1 MPPVNN
7 AFSLGGHGMLHCFGS
22 HGSNFT
28 LLRHE
33 CAKTSYRATYKNPE
47 RLFSGDMLK
56 ALFQT
61 DDQGERQI
69 VKGVDGHVAIVRTAN
84 GEKRIQAFIR
94 DPVVCHPEAM
104 QGDLSQ
110 GTVHLYVVAEKP
122 GQQRIPFLLQEG
134 HGGVLPAE
142 HVSLHGPMDHMVSNV
157 AAAIPLGYNDP
168 RIIFNSP
175 NLGVLKGTMLRGKT
189 AHLVKTGFMRLIKQT
204 SGVGMYDAPIEIS
217 QAMSDALML
226 NNPAGQVCITKLKN
240 GILGY
245 RARKDGGKTF
255 TFVANSQDFFDDEPT
270 QDIRQSTMQLFKMT
284 YADKKP
290 TGHRIS
296 IQITGKEY
304 SEIPCKYN
312 TPLIRLNM
320 TVQDVLNII
329 EFACRNAMLD
339 HLDCGDY
346 PDEWNAH
353 GDPELQ
359 DNDSMVRMMGG

>member
-1 MPPVNN
+1 
-7 AFSLGGHGMLHCFGS
+7 MLQCFGS
-22 HGSNFT
+22 HGSNFS
-28 LLRHE
+28 LLRHR
-33 CAKTSYRATYKNPE
+33 CAQTSYRATYKDPE
-47 RLFSGDMLK
+47 NLFSGDMLK

-61 DDQGERQI
+61 DDQGHRQI
-69 VKGVDGHVAIVRTAN
+69 VKGVDGHVAVVRMAN
-84 GEKRIQAFIR
+84 GEQRIQAFIR
-94 DPVVCHPEAM
+94 DPAVCQPEGM

-110 GTVHLYVVAEKP
+110 GTVHLYVVAERP
-122 GQQRIPFLLQEG
+122 GQNRIPFLLREG
-134 HGGVLPAE
+134 HGGILPAN

-157 AAAIPLGYNDP
+157 AAAIPLGRNEP

-175 NLGVLKGTMLRGKT
+175 NLGILKGTMLKGKT
-189 AHLVKTGFMRLIKQT
+189 AHLVKTSFMRLIKQT
-204 SGVGMYDAPIEIS
+204 NGVGMYDAPIEIS

-226 NNPAGQVCITKLKN
+226 NNPAGQVCITKIKN

-255 TFVANSQDFFDDEPT
+255 TFVANSHDFFDDAPT
-270 QDIRQSTMQLFKMT
+270 QEVEKSSMQLFKMT
-284 YADKKP
+284 YVDKKP
-290 TGHRIS
+290 TGPRIS

-304 SEIPCKYN
+304 TAIPCKYN
-312 TPLIRLNM
+312 TPLIRLDM

-339 HLDCGDY
+339 HLECAEY

-359 DNDSMVRMMGG
+359 ERDSMVRMMGG

>member
-1 MPPVNN
+1 
-7 AFSLGGHGMLHCFGS
+7 MLQCFGS
-22 HGSNFT
+22 HGSNFS
-28 LLRHE
+28 LLRHR
-33 CAKTSYRATYKNPE
+33 CAQTSYRATYKDPE
-47 RLFSGDMLK
+47 NLFSGDMLK

-61 DDQGERQI
+61 DDQGHRQI
-69 VKGVDGHVAIVRTAN
+69 VKGVDGHVAVVRMAN
-84 GEKRIQAFIR
+84 GEQRIQAFIR
-94 DPVVCHPEAM
+94 DPAVCQPEGM

-110 GTVHLYVVAEKP
+110 GTVHLYVVAERP
-122 GQQRIPFLLQEG
+122 GQNRIPFLLREG
-134 HGGVLPAE
+134 HGGILPAN

-157 AAAIPLGYNDP
+157 AAAIPLGRNEP

-175 NLGVLKGTMLRGKT
+175 NLGILKGTMLKGKT
-189 AHLVKTGFMRLIKQT
+189 AHLVKTSFMRLIKQT
-204 SGVGMYDAPIEIS
+204 NGVGMYDAPIEIS

-226 NNPAGQVCITKLKN
+226 NNPAGQVCITKIKN

-255 TFVANSQDFFDDEPT
+255 TFVANSHDFFDDAPT
-270 QDIRQSTMQLFKMT
+270 QEVEKSSMQLFKMT

-290 TGHRIS
+290 TGPRIS

-304 SEIPCKYN
+304 TAIPCKYN
-312 TPLIRLNM
+312 TPLIRLDM

-339 HLDCGDY
+339 HLECAEY

-359 DNDSMVRMMGG
+359 ERDSMVRMMGG